1 MSYLIPYVVEQ
12 TPRGERSYD
21 IYSRLLSERIVFL
34 GDDIDDHLANLVIAQ
49 LLHLEG
55 EDPEKDI
62 NMYVNSPGGSVSA
75 GLAIYDTMQYIRP
88 HVQTI
93 CVGQAASMAALL
105 LAAGEKGKRLALPN
119 SRILIHQP
127 HGGATGQAVDIG
139 IQAREILRMRDL
151 LDEII
156 AKHTGQPLDKV
167 HKDTDRDFVMCAED
181 AKEYGILDE
190 VVAKRA
196 DTRPAGSASGKKGAE
211 ARDDKATDPT

>member
-62 NMYVNSPGGSVSA
+62 HMYINSPGGTVSA
-75 GLAIYDTMQYIRP
+75 GLAIYDTIQYIRP
-88 HVQTI
+88 DVEAI

-105 LAAGEKGKRLALPN
+105 LAAGTKGKRLALPN
-119 SRILIHQP
+119 ARILIHQP
-127 HGGATGQAVDIG
+127 HGGASGQAVDIG

-151 LDEII
+151 LDQIL
-156 AKHTGQPLDKV
+156 AKHTGQPLERV
-167 HKDTDRDFVMCAED
+167 QKDTDRDFVMTAEE
-181 AKEYGILDE
+181 AKEYGIIDE
-190 VVAKRA
+190 VVANR
-196 DTRPAGSASGKKGAE
+196 RSAQTSE
-211 ARDDKATDPT
+211 DSESPS